1 MKILQVGFNKKP
13 AQIYEIVDLEVTR
26 HTNRMANFTM
36 RWILLGIYVRVWHYI
51 KPYSLAIVSALI
63 CTILASA
70 VNLYLPKIIG
80 NVIDDVL
87 ATKDADTLNLIAGT
101 VILLIV
107 LQGIF
112 MYGQT
117 YLMAYSSQ
125 KIIIDI
131 RRDLY
136 QHFQKLSMLF
146 FEKRPIGTIM
156 SYITND
162 VAALQTALVNNVIDF
177 VNHSV
182 TLVGSIIL
190 LLYIDW
196 KLSLLM
202 FVTFPLILYT
212 VNVSGHKVRMKSRT
226 LQERAADI
234 TAFLQE
240 TILAV
245 KVIKSFSR
253 ESYELER
260 FDYENLRNFQAQMKI
275 VQVMAIITPIINI
288 LSTIGITAIIWFGG
302 HEVINGNLTSGAL
315 ISFLV
320 YVINLPTPVKRL
332 SNVYTDVQR
341 ALAAAQRIFEVL
353 DIEPEIKDVK
363 DAKELSTVEG
373 HVTFNN
379 VSFAYKPEEQ
389 VLTDISFEARS
400 GELIAI
406 VGPSGAGKTTIA
418 NLIPRFYDPVAGS
431 ISIDNI
437 DIHTVTLQS
446 LREQIGIVPQETILF
461 SGTIYQNI
469 AYGNLDASREEVIAA
484 AKVANAHEFIM
495 EMSDGYETP
504 IGERGAQLSGGQ
516 RQRIAIA
523 RAVLKNP
530 RILILDEATSA
541 LDTESELLVQQALD
555 RLMVGRTSFVIAHR
569 LSTVQRANL
578 ILVMEKGKIVER
590 GDHEALVKSDGLYS
604 KLYRLQFS
612 S

>member
-1 MKILQVGFNKKP
+1 MSLY
-13 AQIYEIVDLEVTR
+13 A
-26 HTNRMANFTM
+26 
-36 RWILLGIYVRVWHYI
+36 RVWWYI
-51 KPYSLAIVSALI
+51 KPYSLLIISALA

-80 NVIDDVL
+80 EVIDQVL
-87 ATKDADTLNLIAGT
+87 ATKDTDTLNLIAVT
-101 VILLIV
+101 VIVLIV
-107 LQGIF
+107 IQGVA

-117 YLMAYSSQ
+117 YLMAFSSQ

-136 QHFQKLSMLF
+136 QHLQKLSMAF
-146 FEKRPIGTIM
+146 FEKRSVGTIM
-156 SYITND
+156 SYVTND

-177 VNHSV
+177 VNYSV
-182 TLVGSIIL
+182 TLAGSILL

-202 FVTFPLILYT
+202 FLTFPLILYT
-212 VNVSGHKVRMKSRT
+212 INISGQKMRIKSRT

-245 KVIKSFSR
+245 SVIKSFAR

-260 FDYENLRNFQAQMKI
+260 FDYENSRNFQAQMKI
-275 VQVMAIITPIINI
+275 VQVMAVITPIINI

-302 HEVINGNLTSGAL
+302 HEVISGHLTSGAL

-332 SNVYTDVQR
+332 SNIYADIQR

-353 DIEPEIKDVK
+353 DIEPEIKDLEG
-363 DAKELSTVEG
+363 AKELG
-373 HVTFNN
+373 PIAGYVTFQN
-379 VSFAYKPEEQ
+379 VSFAYNPGKP
-389 VLTDISFEARS
+389 VVADISFSARP

-406 VGPSGAGKTTIA
+406 VGPSGAGKTTVV

-431 ISIDNI
+431 ILIDNI
-437 DIHTVTLQS
+437 DIQAVTLQS
-446 LREQIGIVPQETILF
+446 LRAQVGIVPQETILF
-461 SGTIYQNI
+461 SGTIFQNI
-469 AYGNLDASREEVIAA
+469 IYGNLEAAKEEVIAA
-484 AKVANAHEFIM
+484 AKVANAHNFIM
-495 EMSDGYETP
+495 EMTDGYETP
-504 IGERGAQLSGGQ
+504 VGERGAQLSGGQ

-530 RILILDEATSA
+530 QILILDEATSA

-555 RLMVGRTSFVIAHR
+555 RLMIGRTSFVIAHR
-569 LSTVQRANL
+569 LATVQRAHL
-578 ILVMEKGKIVER
+578 ILVMENGKIVEH
-590 GDHEALVKSDGLYS
+590 GNHEALVKADGLYR
-604 KLYRLQFS
+604 KLYKIQFS
-612 S
+612 TENQ

>member
-1 MKILQVGFNKKP
+1 MSLY
-13 AQIYEIVDLEVTR
+13 A
-26 HTNRMANFTM
+26 
-36 RWILLGIYVRVWHYI
+36 RVWWYI
-51 KPYSLAIVSALI
+51 KPYSLLIISALA

-80 NVIDDVL
+80 EVIDQVL
-87 ATKDADTLNLIAGT
+87 ATKDTDTLNLIAVT
-101 VILLIV
+101 VLVLIV
-107 LQGIF
+107 IQGIA

-117 YLMAYSSQ
+117 YLMAFSSQ

-136 QHFQKLSMLF
+136 QHLQKLSIAF
-146 FEKRPIGTIM
+146 FEKRSVGTIM
-156 SYITND
+156 SYVTND

-177 VNHSV
+177 VNYSV
-182 TLVGSIIL
+182 TLAGSILL

-202 FVTFPLILYT
+202 FLTFPLILYT
-212 VNVSGHKVRMKSRT
+212 INISGQKMRIKSRT

-245 KVIKSFSR
+245 SVIKSFAR

-260 FDYENLRNFQAQMKI
+260 FDYENSRNFQAQMKI
-275 VQVMAIITPIINI
+275 VQVMAVITPIINI

-302 HEVINGNLTSGAL
+302 HEVISGHLTSGAL

-332 SNVYTDVQR
+332 SNIYADIQR

-353 DIEPEIKDVK
+353 DIEPEIKDLEG
-363 DAKELSTVEG
+363 AKELGPVAG
-373 HVTFNN
+373 YVTFQN
-379 VSFAYKPEEQ
+379 VSFAYNPGKP
-389 VLTDISFEARS
+389 VVADMSFEARP

-406 VGPSGAGKTTIA
+406 VGPSGAGKTTVV

-431 ISIDNI
+431 IRIDNI
-437 DIHTVTLQS
+437 DIQAVTLQS
-446 LREQIGIVPQETILF
+446 LRAQVGIVPQETILF
-461 SGTIYQNI
+461 SGTIFQNI
-469 AYGNLDASREEVIAA
+469 IYGNLEAAKEEVIAA
-484 AKVANAHEFIM
+484 AKVANAHNFIL
-495 EMSDGYETP
+495 EMADGYETP
-504 IGERGAQLSGGQ
+504 VGERGAQLSGGQ

-555 RLMVGRTSFVIAHR
+555 RLMIGRTSFVIAHR
-569 LSTVQRANL
+569 LATVQRAHL
-578 ILVMEKGKIVER
+578 ILVMENGKIVEH
-590 GDHEALVKSDGLYS
+590 GNHEALVKADGLYS
-604 KLYRLQFS
+604 KLYKIQFS
-612 S
+612 TENR